1 MFRKLLLATG
11 IAAALLAPVA
21 ASAQDVKTRIIRF
34 GYGLSESSN
43 QGRAVKYFAEELS
56 KRSGG
61 KLKLKGFGDAS
72 LGSDIQMQNALIG
85 GAQEMMVGSTATLV
99 GIVKDFGVY
108 DLPFLFN
115 NEKEA
120 DAVLDG
126 PFGEKLLKSLNDKG
140 LVGLV
145 YWENGF
151 RNLTNSKRPI
161 TKLEDMGGIKLRVM
175 QNPVYIDMFNRFGAN
190 AVPLAFS
197 ELFTAM
203 ETGTVD
209 GQENPVTTIQS
220 SKFYEV
226 QKYLTI
232 SRHVY
237 SPWIMLASKRWYDG
251 LSADEKKILNEAAVA
266 SREFERKDS
275 REASAQ
281 SIAYL
286 KEKGMQI
293 NELSPAELERMREMV
308 KPAFDK
314 YAADG
319 GAEVLKDLQGAI
331 AAARK

>member
-11 IAAALLAPVA
+11 IAAALLAPIT

-43 QGRAVKYFAEELS
+43 QGRAVKYFADELS

-161 TKLEDMGGIKLRVM
+161 TKVEDMGGIKLRVM

-197 ELFTAM
+197 ELFTAL

-266 SREFERKDS
+266 SRDFERKDS

-281 SIAYL
+281 SVAYL

-293 NELSPAELERMREMV
+293 NELSPAELDRMREMV

-319 GAEVLKDLQGAI
+319 GAEVLKDLQSAI